1 MEPVMILQ
9 ADFLGNVNI
18 MFITPAQTI
27 EYECRK
33 AGGAFLAL
41 LGEDR
46 LVSDYADKTV
56 LAATQDQ
63 SKEYKKSQ
71 NWQNLFEQKRNSALG
86 VALAGAPG
94 PPVGLVMEDDFS
106 FTDGACL
113 CYNERL

>member
-1 MEPVMILQ
+1 MILQ

-46 LVSDYADKTV
+46 LVSGEPWRKTNKSLYDNCV
-56 LAATQDQ
+56 TQKT
-63 SKEYKKSQ
+63 S
-71 NWQNLFEQKRNSALG
+71 RT
-86 VALAGAPG
+86 
-94 PPVGLVMEDDFS
+94 M
-106 FTDGACL
+106 
-113 CYNERL
+113 